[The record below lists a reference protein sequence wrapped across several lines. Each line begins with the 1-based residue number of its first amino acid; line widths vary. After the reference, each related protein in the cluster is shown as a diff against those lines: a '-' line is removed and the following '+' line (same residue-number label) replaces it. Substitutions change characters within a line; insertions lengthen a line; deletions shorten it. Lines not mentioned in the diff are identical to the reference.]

1 MVRPDSQLWMLKWL
15 KIITLTI
22 LKEHSKRWCQ
32 VAHEERQE
40 EEHTSSYPDLFTY
53 PEEHESF
60 RPGLLTHLLA
70 TGISFLYNSLCP
82 VKTQTKCQR
91 LEWWHLHCFNYPAS
105 LVLLDLLSSSQTMK
119 KKKKQWL
126 SWTIQFPSLF
136 FTFFSPGEWTLGK
149 VFVSI
154 IKTNSL
160 KFWYAENEKYE
171 PLLPFLP
178 FFSFRTLIFLCGFS
192 KCQRLKAIHQAVF
205 WGELFV
211 LSYFFFKIRNREHLK
226 NTVSPL

>member
-32 VAHEERQE
+32 VANEEQQE

-119 KKKKQWL
+119 KKKKTMTLLDNTIPQPFLHFFL
-126 SWTIQFPSLF
+126 SWGMDIGKSFCKYNQDKLLEVLICWKWKIWTTVTIF
-136 FTFFSPGEWTLGK
+136 
-149 VFVSI
+149 
-154 IKTNSL
+154 
-160 KFWYAENEKYE
+160 A
-171 PLLPFLP
+171 
-178 FFSFRTLIFLCGFS
+178 
-192 KCQRLKAIHQAVF
+192 
-205 WGELFV
+205 
-211 LSYFFFKIRNREHLK
+211 FFFF
-226 NTVSPL
+226 